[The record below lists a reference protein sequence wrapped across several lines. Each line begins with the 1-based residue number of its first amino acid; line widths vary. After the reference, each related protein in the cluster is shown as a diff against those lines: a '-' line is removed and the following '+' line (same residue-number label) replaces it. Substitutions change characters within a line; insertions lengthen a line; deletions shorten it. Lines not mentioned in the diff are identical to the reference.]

1 MASINGTLVTP
12 NQQSIPENA
21 TVDICLCG
29 YGGQVPR
36 ATYNDQLVPGSV
48 GSFVTPEVLG
58 ITADADGKFT
68 VSLVGND
75 VINPQGTYYTF
86 TMRDPNGDIIQINAY
101 QFAENTG
108 YNLDTMD
115 PFDPSASAPPGIPPP
130 VQNLLLIIA
139 YDPAAVFPGDTFTS
153 WEMWLTGD
161 CAPTFINL
169 VDGNLYTVILYQDS
183 VGGHQFFWPS
193 NVFNA
198 VPVDPDPD
206 STTVQTFV
214 AIDGDLYPIG
224 PGTYYP

>member
-1 MASINGTLVTP
+1 MSTISGKA
-12 NQQSIPENA
+12 
-21 TVDICLCG
+21 VDLLNVYAGSGFLDVALCG
-29 YGGQVPR
+29 YGAQVPR
-36 ATYNDQLVPGSV
+36 GPQGILPNGEDTLEIDEDGNF
-48 GSFVTPEVLG
+48 SFQV
-58 ITADADGKFT
+58 A
-68 VSLVGND
+68 GND
-75 VINPQGTYYTF
+75 TILPPGTYYTI
-86 TMRDPNGDIIQINAY
+86 TVRNGNGDIIQVNAY
-101 QFAENTG
+101 QFTDLEEYTLSGPNPAP
-108 YNLDTMD
+108 
-115 PFDPSASAPPGIPPP
+115 PFDPSQQPPPGIPAPI
-130 VQNLLLIIA
+130 QNLLLIIA
-139 YDPAAVFPGDTFTS
+139 YDPAAVFPGDTYTS

-198 VPVDPDPD
+198 VPVDPDPA